1 MDNGSTIRD
10 SYLIFPSWTQ
20 NFFTWLTGKALN
32 NQRPLFV
39 YSIWIHFFTP
49 LSLFILGILGNIY
62 VITDQLSVNWF
73 LIPIFWIFVVAGTR
87 NMVLTIRHECVHNRF
102 SSNKNINKILGEL
115 VTILLVVR
123 TAKAYQYDHV
133 SLHHNNEILCSRK
146 DPHIHYLAEWGLKLG
161 MSKKK
166 LWINLAKTL
175 LSPYFYLKSTYDR
188 IKVNV
193 TAKNFTRRF
202 LAIVYLLGLS
212 YVCWVSS
219 VPLYKLIVAFFF
231 PLFVLS
237 TASSLI
243 ETISEHP
250 MPPEQNVVLIK
261 NKREALTVKCWSILS
276 GAELPL
282 QTKSLAIKTYRWII
296 WIIKMIGHLIVRLT
310 ILPGPLPS
318 HEMHHRKP
326 GQYDWRVAFYEKQK
340 DIQTGHS
347 EWPPYREIWGL
358 IRSLDLVFHDMSQWE
373 SLDETH

>member
-1 MDNGSTIRD
+1 
-10 SYLIFPSWTQ
+10 
-20 NFFTWLTGKALN
+20 
-32 NQRPLFV
+32 
-39 YSIWIHFFTP
+39 
-49 LSLFILGILGNIY
+49 
-62 VITDQLSVNWF
+62 
-73 LIPIFWIFVVAGTR
+73 
-87 NMVLTIRHECVHNRF
+87 
-102 SSNKNINKILGEL
+102 
-115 VTILLVVR
+115 
-123 TAKAYQYDHV
+123 
-133 SLHHNNEILCSRK
+133 
-146 DPHIHYLAEWGLKLG
+146 
-161 MSKKK
+161 
-166 LWINLAKTL
+166 
-175 LSPYFYLKSTYDR
+175 
-188 IKVNV
+188 
-193 TAKNFTRRF
+193 
-202 LAIVYLLGLS
+202 
-212 YVCWVSS
+212 
-219 VPLYKLIVAFFF
+219 
-231 PLFVLS
+231 
-237 TASSLI
+237 
-243 ETISEHP
+243 